1 MVAAVVTDS
10 VPLCYGVGCAQHA
23 NCKRYSDV
31 EGSDAISY
39 IATCED
45 GGGERPLYLAMQ
57 PALQREVA

>member
-10 VPLCYGVGCAQHA
+10 VPLCYGVACSQHA
-23 NCKRYSDV
+23 QCKRYTAV

-45 GGGERPLYLAMQ
+45 GGGERPLFVPIRSQQEQ
-57 PALQREVA
+57 PA